1 MHIKLANPVEMVI
14 VRERREKRKKKK
26 IIHYYHSLNWILC
39 SLFLK
44 EKKGERPFTK

>member
-26 IIHYYHSLNWILC
+26 NNTSLPLFKVD
-39 SLFLK
+39 SLFSFLIF
-44 EKKGERPFTK
+44 EGKGGGHL